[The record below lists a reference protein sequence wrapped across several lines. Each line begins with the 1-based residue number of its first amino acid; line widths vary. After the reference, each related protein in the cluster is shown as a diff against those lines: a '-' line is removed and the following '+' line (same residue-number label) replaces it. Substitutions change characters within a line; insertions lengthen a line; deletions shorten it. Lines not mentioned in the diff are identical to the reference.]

1 MGGDIKRNL
10 ERLPRGTGTPLH
22 RSELR
27 DSEVVDRDFSL
38 PRAPDSF
45 ERDGS
50 RFFFCGALLRVSEA
64 VGWWS
69 IGSQL

>member
-27 DSEVVDRDFSL
+27 DR
-38 PRAPDSF
+38 R
-45 ERDGS
+45 
-50 RFFFCGALLRVSEA
+50 
-64 VGWWS
+64 W
-69 IGSQL
+69 